1 MKWILMAFS
10 ALIVSGCSA
19 AGWYYGAQDER
30 LEQCQRLPSE
40 MQRMECERE
49 VTKTFAEYTR
59 EREQA
64 LDEKKP
70 PGGGS

>member
-1 MKWILMAFS
+1 MRRLLTLFVALLM
-10 ALIVSGCSA
+10 SGCSA

-40 MQRMECERE
+40 IQRMECERE